1 MWEEYEITYV
11 VAKNYERLNMSSED
25 LVKEER
31 NLKNQMKALGNVNM
45 NAVEEYA
52 EVSEKYQFLIK
63 NRDDIKQSE
72 EKLIGIIE
80 QLNVL
85 MEEQFREQ
93 FKVISDN
100 FAETFKEMFGGG
112 EASLKLSND
121 QDILNCGIDIIVQ
134 PPGKLYRI

>member
-11 VAKNYERLNMSSED
+11 VAKNYEKLDMSSED

-52 EVSEKYQFLIK
+52 EISEKYQFLIK

-100 FAETFKEMFGGG
+100 LPKH
-112 EASLKLSND
+112 LKKCLVEVKHH
-121 QDILNCGIDIIVQ
+121 LN
-134 PPGKLYRI
+134 